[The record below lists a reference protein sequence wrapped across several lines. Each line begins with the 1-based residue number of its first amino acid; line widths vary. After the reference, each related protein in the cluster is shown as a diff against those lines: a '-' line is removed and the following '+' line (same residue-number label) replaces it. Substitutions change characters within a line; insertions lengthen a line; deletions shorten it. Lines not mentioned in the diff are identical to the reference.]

1 MPSSYTSNFLSTFYL
16 ISFLVF
22 SSNQKEPTPT
32 VIIYRHAFLRITLP
46 LKPTLQRTSN
56 HLVRTSCT
64 SVRPWVLWALKR
76 REVCAKMIIKRKT
89 AFRGKSGLLLA
100 SDSRSMLTL
109 PLSVLALRDIIL
121 SSMTPNLMDP
131 REHSM
136 SSTGFSLC
144 LKTLTF
150 FLGHW

>member
-1 MPSSYTSNFLSTFYL
+1 MPSSYTSNFLLTFL
-16 ISFLVF
+16 SLLSLVF
-22 SSNQKEPTPT
+22 SSNQKGPT

-46 LKPTLQRTSN
+46 LKPTLQRTTTSN

-136 SSTGFSLC
+136 SLTGFSFC